1 MTKRERKLYCYVN
14 KARGSTSSF
23 LLLCGLCSP
32 LKDIS
37 QPEEGGTT
45 TDGGWPIGG
54 SWKLNITFILGHSCS
69 SRLIFPS
76 SFLCCCHCQIILRGF
91 QGTKLPSP
99 NWELR
104 RDWHAATLSSNK
116 MATRPVSG
124 CKRHFPRAWR
134 YRTIPQAHSSA
145 LQSMSK
151 PTDFLVLNNVRDAVS
166 DSSKEWYIFRE
177 HRAELERRCVNVV
190 KTPCIS
196 LIRNRLS

>member
-37 QPEEGGTT
+37 QPEEGGST

-76 SFLCCCHCQIILRGF
+76 SFLCCCRCQIILWGF

-116 MATRPVSG
+116 MATRPVSR

-134 YRTIPQAHSSA
+134 YRPIPQAQSLLPYRACPNQLTFWYSTMWGTLCPIPVKNDRFLENTA
-145 LQSMSK
+145 LSLKGDVSM
-151 PTDFLVLNNVRDAVS
+151 
-166 DSSKEWYIFRE
+166 
-177 HRAELERRCVNVV
+177 
-190 KTPCIS
+190 
-196 LIRNRLS
+196 